1 MFSFLQNNTLSRAE
15 LDSDG
20 EVLNV
25 HYGDVLIKFGSILD
39 CNDKD
44 IPHIASGHESQNY
57 QYLQNGDIIIAD
69 TAEDETVGKA
79 TELVNVSGRK
89 VEAGL
94 HTIPCRPLS
103 CFASMYLGYYMNT
116 PHFHRQLIPLMQ
128 GIKVLSISKGNI
140 AKTKI
145 CAPKSMLEQQKISY
159 LLNVLDRRTAA
170 QRKVIEVLKKYK
182 RGVVQKFFSEKE
194 MAQWET
200 VKLKDV
206 VDIFDGTHQTPNYK
220 SEGVRFISVENML
233 NPLSTEKYISN
244 DDYRKEFKVH
254 PEYGDVLMTRIGDIG
269 RTCYVNFNID
279 MAYYVS
285 LALFK
290 CSSKI
295 DGRYLAA
302 YISTNDFQKELWER
316 TLHIAFPKKINTG
329 EIGECVIRLPNIA
342 RQIAISDQLD
352 LIERVIRLTEKQYE
366 LLRAIRDGLMQQL
379 FI

>member
-1 MFSFLQNNTLSRAE
+1 MGAF
-15 LDSDG
+15 D
-20 EVLNV
+20 
-25 HYGDVLIKFGSILD
+25 FGSVRLTREAISPNCVDLHGSS
-39 CNDKD
+39 K
-44 IPHIASGHESQNY
+44 P
-57 QYLQNGDIIIAD
+57 
-69 TAEDETVGKA
+69 GKR
-79 TELVNVSGRK
+79 SFGRFS
-89 VEAGL
+89 
-94 HTIPCRPLS
+94 RPLLEG
-103 CFASMYLGYYMNT
+103 YLDTQNKY
-116 PHFHRQLIPLMQ
+116 R
-128 GIKVLSISKGNI
+128 NI
-140 AKTKI
+140 AKSLAVAEVNPLLQGI
-145 CAPKSMLEQQKISY
+145 SAFMERFCVLEQ
-159 LLNVLDRRTAA
+159 
-170 QRKVIEVLKKYK
+170 KYK

-220 SEGVRFISVENML
+220 SEGVRFISVENIL